1 MVLFRWRVTQV
12 EAHAPCTVVGDLHG
26 QYFDLMRIFEVAG
39 DPPHTRFVFLGDYV
53 DRGKFSC
60 EVVLYLLALKLT
72 FPGCV
77 TLLRGNH
84 ESAAVSGHF
93 GFKDECKAKYGLSL
107 YYRFLLCFQCMPL
120 ACRVATPHGD
130 VLCLHGGLSP
140 EVRKH
145 LGLRFSVFICIRDH
159 VIRDYGLS
167 SHC

>member
-1 MVLFRWRVTQV
+1 M
-12 EAHAPCTVVGDLHG
+12 EAHAPYTVVGDLHG

-60 EVVLYLLALKLT
+60 EVMLYLLALKLT

-93 GFKDECKAKYGLSL
+93 GFKEECKAKYGLSL

-140 EVRKH
+140 EVTIARPVFQHILYLCKV
-145 LGLRFSVFICIRDH
+145 FSRIFNQFVT
-159 VIRDYGLS
+159 
-167 SHC
+167 